1 MGVVLDD
8 LYDHERYVAR
18 RLADGTLTRTW
29 SSASAAFEHYVA
41 CCRCGWH
48 GGGDPPTEEGY
59 EAAFHEWEVDH
70 PQPLLDRTVPDEATC
85 MTRG

>member
-8 LYDHERYVAR
+8 LYDHEAYVGR
-18 RLADGTLTRTW
+18 RLADCTLTRTW
-29 SSASAAFEHYVA
+29 SSASAAFERYVA

-59 EAAFHEWEVDH
+59 EAAVDEWEVDH
-70 PQPLLDRTVPDEATC
+70 AQPLLDRTVPDEVTA
-85 MTRG
+85 

>member
-29 SSASAAFEHYVA
+29 SSASAAFEHYVP

-59 EAAFHEWEVDH
+59 EAASMSGRSTT
-70 PQPLLDRTVPDEATC
+70 PSRSSTGRCP
-85 MTRG
+85 TRPPA